1 MTLTGD
7 EIRQR
12 LTAFAAKWSVYAGSE
27 EAGAQTFLTQ
37 LLACYGTDREE
48 IGAEFESR
56 KEKGFRDFYW
66 PGTCIIEMKGPKE
79 AKRLTKHRPQL
90 MRYWEE
96 ADDADAGVRRPRFA
110 VLCAFNKLEV
120 WEPGAFSKPR
130 AVLDLV
136 DLPDHYDALLFLAGD
151 EPHFGT
157 DATAV
162 TRDAVALVSDL
173 YERLVDRHAA
183 GLDVLRDFLL
193 QSVWCMFA
201 EDLGQIK
208 AHRFTQIVEG
218 LLNDP
223 RRSSKDD
230 LGRMFEY
237 LNTPE
242 REARHGMYE
251 GVPYSNGGL
260 FANAAHVHLEHD
272 ELALLH
278 KAAKDYQWDKVH
290 PTIFGS
296 LLEGVLSETRQE
308 LGAHYTSETDIQK
321 IVQPSIVQPWT
332 ERIENITTHKQ
343 AVAAQNDLMNYVVL
357 DPACGSGN
365 FLYVAYQ
372 ELRRIEKRLRERET
386 ELRRQTGKA
395 GGDALS
401 LFFPLSNMKGIEI
414 DGFAV
419 ALARVTLWMGHTI
432 AVRNLDLGEATLP
445 LADLSGIQQ
454 NNSLRVKWPR
464 ADVIIGNPPF
474 HGDRN
479 LRGEI
484 GDAEIEFLKRE
495 FGVGVKDFCV
505 YWFRKAHDHL
515 EPGKRAGLVAT
526 NSVSQ
531 NRARG
536 ASLDYVADGGG
547 VITNAVSK
555 QAWSGDAV
563 VNVSIVNWIKTPG
576 VVPSSFVLDG
586 EDVPGITTAL
596 RSSGIADISTAAKLT
611 ANRGVAFQGML
622 PGAKYDLEPADAERL
637 IELNADNATVVVP
650 YLSGEDLVRRP
661 DMTASRYAIY
671 FPPDWPLERA
681 MDYPEALAVVQSQ
694 ARSARE
700 ASNSYSRNPRWW
712 QFLWPRPELYRK
724 IAAAPRFLA
733 GTATGKRVTFVWQ
746 ESRVVPSNST
756 NAFALA
762 DDFDFGVLS
771 SSIHDGWAKAQSST
785 MREDVRYTP
794 SSAFETF
801 PLPQPTAEQREHVAE
816 IARRLDARRREICNE
831 REIGLT
837 TLYNQV
843 DEGAWADLKKLHAEL
858 DEAVAAA
865 YGWPK
870 SAAHDVDESNR
881 LLLELNQ
888 AIASGAVAY
897 APFATD

>member
-1 MTLTGD
+1 MALSGD

-37 LLACYGTDREE
+37 LLACYGTDREDV
-48 IGAEFESR
+48 GAEFESR

-66 PGTCIIEMKGPKE
+66 PGVCIIEMKGPKE
-79 AKRLTKHRPQL
+79 AARLTKHRPQL

-96 ADDADAGVRRPRFA
+96 ADDADAGIRRPRFA

-151 EPHFGT
+151 EPHFGA

-162 TRDAVALVSDL
+162 THEATALISDL
-173 YERLVDRHAA
+173 YLRLRERRAA
-183 GLDVLRDFLL
+183 DTFELRDFLL

-201 EDLGQIK
+201 EDLGLIK
-208 AHRFTQIVEG
+208 AHRFTQLLDG
-218 LLNDP
+218 LRSDH

-242 REARHGMYE
+242 RESRTPMYD

-260 FANAAHVHLEHD
+260 FAKPAHVHLNPD
-272 ELALLH
+272 ELELLFT
-278 KAAKDYQWDKVH
+278 AADRFQWDKVH
-290 PTIFGS
+290 PTIFGK
-296 LLEGVLSETRQE
+296 LLEGVLSDRRQE
-308 LGAHYTSETDIQK
+308 LGAHYTAEADIQK
-321 IVQPSIVQPWT
+321 IVQPSIVEPWA

-372 ELRRIEKRLRERET
+372 ELRRIEKRLREREA
-386 ELRRQTGKA
+386 ELRRQSGKV

-454 NNSLRVKWPR
+454 HNALRTKWPR

-474 HGDRN
+474 HGAQN

-484 GDAEIEFLKRE
+484 GDVEVEFLQRE
-495 FGVGVKDFCV
+495 FGIGVKDFCV

-515 EPGKRAGLVAT
+515 EPGKRAGLVGT
-526 NSVSQ
+526 NSISQ
-531 NRARG
+531 NRGRK
-536 ASLDYVADGGG
+536 ASLEYIVADGG

-555 QAWSGDAV
+555 QPWSGDAV
-563 VNVSIVNWIKTPG
+563 VNVSVVNWIKDPTYAGP
-576 VVPSSFVLDG
+576 FELDG
-586 EDVPGITTAL
+586 TAVDGIGPQL
-596 RSSGIADISTAAKLT
+596 RGTGGDLSSAAKLPG
-611 ANRGVAFQGML
+611 NRRRGFYGPIPAGEGFVLTESEAATLLGD
-622 PGAKYDLEPADAERL
+622 PGANYK
-637 IELNADNATVVVP
+637 VVVRP
-650 YLSGEDLVRRP
+650 YLIGRDITTEPGARPSRFIIDFALMPLEEAMQYPAALTIVRERVKPTRDKGYQGEDRAWWRFARP
-661 DMTASRYAIY
+661 LPNMRQAIEGLPRYI
-671 FPPDWPLERA
+671 
-681 MDYPEALAVVQSQ
+681 
-694 ARSARE
+694 
-700 ASNSYSRNPRWW
+700 
-712 QFLWPRPELYRK
+712 
-724 IAAAPRFLA
+724 A
-733 GTATGKRVTFVWQ
+733 GTATGKRIHFVWQ
-746 ESRVVPSNST
+746 DAWTCPSNAT
-756 NAFALA
+756 NVFPFDDDYAL
-762 DDFDFGVLS
+762 GVLS
-771 SSIHDGWAKAQSST
+771 SSAHLGWARAQSST
-785 MREDVRYTP
+785 LREDIRYTP

-801 PLPQPTAEQREHVAE
+801 PWPQPSSEQRETIAD
-816 IARRLDARRREICNE
+816 IARRLDERRCEICIE

-843 DEGAWADLKKLHAEL
+843 DEGAWADLKKLHVEL

-870 SAAHDVDESNR
+870 SAAHDTDESNR
-881 LLLELNQ
+881 LLLELNR
-888 AIASGAVAY
+888 AITAGEVDY
-897 APFATD
+897 DPFGS